1 MATPNLAKQD
11 YIRDI
16 AAKLEAAKFGGK
28 AVIIKTAC
36 DSLQVSRPQLYREL
50 EKVGFKSERKQRS
63 DKGKSI
69 VSVDVAEQIGGM
81 VHVATR
87 ANGKKTLPVTT
98 ALDILVADGKA
109 PKVSAATVA
118 RVMKQ
123 NMCHPK
129 QLATPTAH
137 GTQKSLH
144 PNHVWQVDAS
154 VCVLFYL
161 PRGGMQVMDEKKFY
175 KNKPANVKKIENDR
189 VIRYVITDHFSGSIY
204 VEYVYGAESA
214 ENLTEIFLN
223 CVQKRTAQEPLHG
236 VPYILYTDKGCANT
250 SGLFRNLLERLDV
263 TFIPHATGNSRAK
276 GQVENG
282 NNIVETQFEGRLRF
296 IQIDNLEQ
304 LNNSAAQWR
313 MMWNE
318 TKTHS
323 RTKRTRNAVW
333 QTIVSSQLR
342 IAPALELCKELLTT
356 SPIERTVT
364 GNLTVSYAIKGYGSH
379 DYDVRHI
386 DGVYPKAKLNVVVNP
401 YRAPCIDVLVNNQHG
416 EEIAYTC
423 EPMQTD
429 WVGFSENATT
439 IGETPAAMPQSAID
453 AKRKSI
459 LKKAYNA
466 DTLEQVDKA
475 IAKKQVA
482 YKGLNA
488 MADVETTEV
497 STYISRA
504 GEQMTTAAQRRQV
517 APLNIIQAAKSIR
530 GMVGELWTP
539 EHYKVLQQS
548 FPNGEVPQ
556 DAIPTIVEGIKA
568 QSEKPEEHRSAR
580 TLKVVGE

>member
-11 YIRDI
+11 YLRDI
-16 AAKLEAAKFGGK
+16 AAKLTAAKFGGK
-28 AVIIKTAC
+28 ADIIKTAC
-36 DSLQVSRPQLYREL
+36 DKLQISRPQLYREL
-50 EKVGFKSERKQRS
+50 ESVGFKSDRKQRS
-63 DKGKSI
+63 DKGKTVVPI
-69 VSVDVAEQIGGM
+69 EVAEMVGGM

-87 ANGKKTLPVTT
+87 VNGKKTLPVTT
-98 ALDILVADGKA
+98 ALEILVADGKA
-109 PKVSAATVA
+109 PNVSAATIA

-137 GTQKSLH
+137 TQQKSLH

-175 KNKPANVKKIENDR
+175 KNKPSNVKKIENDR

-204 VEYVYGAESA
+204 VEYVYGSESA
-214 ENLTEIFLN
+214 ENLTDIFLN
-223 CVQKRTAQEPLHG
+223 CIQKRSAQEPMHG
-236 VPYILYTDKGCANT
+236 VPFILYTDKGCANT
-250 SGLFRNLLERLDV
+250 SGLFKNLLERLDV
-263 TFIPHATGNSRAK
+263 TFIPHSTGNSRAK

-296 IQIDNLEQ
+296 VKIESLEQ
-304 LNNSAAQWR
+304 LNATATKWR

-318 TKTHS
+318 TKIHS
-323 RTKRTRNAVW
+323 RTRRTRNAVW
-333 QTIVSSQLR
+333 QTISNQQLR

-356 SPIERTVT
+356 TPVERTVT
-364 GNLTVSYAIKGYGSH
+364 GNLTIPYAIKGYGSH
-379 DYDVRHI
+379 DYDVRHV
-386 DGVYPKAKLNVVVNP
+386 DGVYPKAKLQVVVNP
-401 YRAPCIDVLVNNQHG
+401 YRAPCIDVLMVNQHG

-429 WVGFSENATT
+429 WVGFRDDATV
-439 IGETPAAMPQSAID
+439 IGETPTAMPQSNID

-459 LKKAYNA
+459 LKNAYNA

-475 IAKKQVA
+475 IAKKEVA

-488 MADVETTEV
+488 MADVDATEV
-497 STYISRA
+497 PTYINRA
-504 GEQMTTAAQRRQV
+504 GEQMTTQQQRRQV
-517 APLNIIQAAKSIR
+517 APVNLIQAAKQIR

-539 EHYKVLQQS
+539 EHYKALQQS

-556 DAIPTIVEGIKA
+556 EVIPDIIEGIKA
-568 QSEKPEEHRSAR
+568 QSQKPKLR
-580 TLKVVGE
+580 VVGE

>member
-1 MATPNLAKQD
+1 MATPNLAKLD
-11 YIRDI
+11 YLRDI
-16 AAKLEAAKFGGK
+16 AAKLTAAKFGGK
-28 AVIIKTAC
+28 ADIIKTAC
-36 DSLQVSRPQLYREL
+36 ETLQISRPQLYREL
-50 EKVGFKSERKQRS
+50 ESVGFKSERKQRS
-63 DKGKSI
+63 DKGKTI
-69 VSVDVAEQIGGM
+69 VPTDVAEMIGGM

-98 ALDILVADGKA
+98 ALEILVADGKA
-109 PKVSAATVA
+109 PNVSAATIA

-137 GTQKSLH
+137 TQQKSLH

-154 VCVLFYL
+154 VCVLFYI
-161 PRGGMQVMDEKKFY
+161 PRGGLQVMDEKKFY
-175 KNKPANVKKIENDR
+175 KNKPSNVKKIESDR

-204 VEYVYGAESA
+204 VEYVYGSESA

-223 CVQKRTAQEPLHG
+223 CIQKRSAQEPMHG
-236 VPYILYTDKGCANT
+236 VPFILYTDKGCANT
-250 SGLFRNLLERLDV
+250 SGLFKNLLERLDV

-296 IQIDNLEQ
+296 IKIENLDQ
-304 LNNSAAQWR
+304 LNASAAKWR

-318 TKTHS
+318 TKIHS
-323 RTKRTRNAVW
+323 RTRRTRNAVW
-333 QTIVSSQLR
+333 QTISNQQLR

-356 SPIERTVT
+356 TPVERTVT
-364 GNLTVSYAIKGYGSH
+364 GNLTIPYAIKGYGSH
-379 DYDVRHI
+379 DYDVRHV
-386 DGVYPKAKLNVVVNP
+386 DGVYPKAKLQVVVNP
-401 YRAPCIDVLVNNQHG
+401 YRAPCIDVLMVNQHG

-429 WVGFSENATT
+429 WFGFRDDATV
-439 IGETPAAMPQSAID
+439 IGETPTAMPHSNID

-459 LKKAYNA
+459 LKNAYNA

-475 IAKKQVA
+475 IAKKEVA

-488 MADVETTEV
+488 MADVDATEV
-497 STYISRA
+497 PTYINRA
-504 GEQMTTAAQRRQV
+504 GEQMTTQHQRRQV
-517 APLNIIQAAKSIR
+517 APVNLIQAAKQIR
-530 GMVGELWTP
+530 GMVGELWIP
-539 EHYKVLQQS
+539 EHYKALQQS

-556 DAIPTIVEGIKA
+556 EVIPDIIEGIKA
-568 QSEKPEEHRSAR
+568 QSQKPKLR
-580 TLKVVGE
+580 VVGE